1 MAVSQ
6 YDPAQT
12 ALDEA
17 ENADSAAGSD
27 VQGHMLSQK
36 QQAEYNDITQ
46 TEERL
51 EEEEERLFQEREEN
65 ADKRNTATVTTKA
78 AR

>member
-27 VQGHMLSQK
+27 VQGHMLSQR

-51 EEEEERLFQEREEN
+51 EEEEEHRYGNDEGGSLKDF
-65 ADKRNTATVTTKA
+65 
-78 AR
+78 